1 LDRRP
6 EGGSVWLAFISL
18 RCDLIEGEYMKGQG
32 IGNPEKEKPHVKI
45 GEVIA
50 GLKGRELPLVR
61 QESNIEEVIDAM
73 VRYQHTRLLYVVDE
87 DGKLLGTIAL
97 GPLVRHVFRRS
108 HEPQIHPRFLM
119 SMITTET
126 AKDIMQKNPIFAR
139 EDEDVEVVIKKMIG
153 KNVKEIAVVDEERR
167 VVGDVTMIDLLKF
180 L

>member
-1 LDRRP
+1 
-6 EGGSVWLAFISL
+6 
-18 RCDLIEGEYMKGQG
+18 MKGQG
-32 IGNPEKEKPHVKI
+32 IGHPTEGKHHVRI

-61 QESNIEEVIDAM
+61 QESSIEEVIDAM
-73 VRYQHTRLLYVVDE
+73 VRHQHTRLLYVVDE

-126 AKDIMQKNPIFAR
+126 AKDIMQKNPIFAG
-139 EDEDVEVVIKKMIG
+139 EDEDVEVVLKRMIG
-153 KNVKEIAVVDEERR
+153 KNVREIAVVDKGKR
-167 VVGDVTMIDLLKF
+167 VVADVTMIDLLKF

>member
-1 LDRRP
+1 
-6 EGGSVWLAFISL
+6 
-18 RCDLIEGEYMKGQG
+18 MKGQG
-32 IGNPEKEKPHVKI
+32 IGNPIKEKHHAKI

-50 GLKGRELPLVR
+50 GGLKGRDLPLVS
-61 QESNIEEVIDAM
+61 QESTIEEVIDAM

-87 DGKLLGTIAL
+87 DGKLLGTISL

-139 EDEDVEVVIKKMIG
+139 EDEDVEVVLKRMIG
-153 KNVKEIAVVDEERR
+153 KNVKEIAVLDSEKK
-167 VVGDVTMIDLLKF
+167 VVADVTMIDLLKF

>member
-1 LDRRP
+1 
-6 EGGSVWLAFISL
+6 
-18 RCDLIEGEYMKGQG
+18 MKGQG
-32 IGNPEKEKPHVKI
+32 IGNPIKEKHHAKI

-50 GLKGRELPLVR
+50 GLKGRDLPLVS
-61 QESNIEEVIDAM
+61 QESSIEEVIDAM

-87 DGKLLGTIAL
+87 DGKLLGTISL

-139 EDEDVEVVIKKMIG
+139 EDEDVEVVLKRMIG
-153 KNVKEIAVVDEERR
+153 KNVKEIAVLDSEKK
-167 VVGDVTMIDLLKF
+167 VVADVTMIDLLKF